1 MLYPTQTVMQLSE
14 KHQTMNPSICFLTKT
29 AKSTPLLG
37 IVHKLFTISLSYS
50 VESRRN
56 AIFEAKTPPTEALPL
71 VGGITGY
78 TGYIEARF
86 PRSEDQIF
94 AKQ

>member
-1 MLYPTQTVMQLSE
+1 
-14 KHQTMNPSICFLTKT
+14 MNPSICFLTKT
-29 AKSTPLLG
+29 SPVLG
-37 IVHKLFTISLSYS
+37 RRIAVHKLFTISLSYS

-78 TGYIEARF
+78 TGYIDARF
-86 PRSEDQIF
+86 PRSEDQFF

>member
-1 MLYPTQTVMQLSE
+1 
-14 KHQTMNPSICFLTKT
+14 
-29 AKSTPLLG
+29 
-37 IVHKLFTISLSYS
+37 LSYS

-78 TGYIEARF
+78 TGYTGYIDARF